1 MLKWKQFSFATLV
14 LAVASFTAAGCG
26 SDAPKVDTTQG
37 EGDGELSVIVNFY
50 PVQEIAQ
57 TVGGAHVKVTTLI
70 PPGEEAHEYE
80 LTSQQLELAQK
91 ADVVLYLGDGFQPAV
106 EKLVTGLP
114 KSVVSVDLLSDITL
128 LDVTPQ
134 LAGVDGETRGETLG
148 DGKDPHVWLDP
159 ANMATMAER
168 VAQELA
174 VADPSHASDYE
185 ANAKAYTAKL
195 TALGEKMDQGL
206 ETCDS
211 KVIVTSH
218 RAFEYLAARFGLRQI
233 AIAGISPATEPSA
246 KTLESVAKAAKAD
259 NVKVIYFEDSL
270 PGGLSKTVASEIGV
284 KTDVLDPVETL
295 SDAQIKAGAT
305 YITVQEANLQ
315 SLKHGLGCQ

>member
-1 MLKWKQFSFATLV
+1 MLKRKRFLFASVV

-26 SDAPKVDTTQG
+26 STAPKADATQSAG
-37 EGDGELSVIVNFY
+37 AGELSVIVNFY

-57 TVGGAHVKVTTLI
+57 TVGGAHAKVTTLI
-70 PPGEEAHEYE
+70 PPGEEAHAYE

-106 EKLVTGLP
+106 EKMVDGLA
-114 KSVVSVDLLSDITL
+114 KSVASVDLLSDITL

-134 LAGVDGETRGETLG
+134 LAGVDGETDGETLAG
-148 DGKDPHVWLDP
+148 GKDPHVWLDP

-168 VAQELA
+168 IARELSA
-174 VADPSHASDYE
+174 ADPSHASDYE
-185 ANAKAYTAKL
+185 ANAKTYTAKL

-206 ETCDS
+206 ATCDS

-218 RAFEYLAARFGLRQI
+218 RAFEYLAVRFGLRQI
-233 AIAGISPATEPSA
+233 AIAGISPDTEPSV
-246 KTLESVAKAAKAD
+246 KTLEAVAKAAKAE
-259 NVKVIYFEDSL
+259 NVKVIYFEDNL
-270 PGGLSKTVASEIGV
+270 PGGLTKTVASEIGV
-284 KTDVLDPVETL
+284 KTDVLDPVESL

-305 YITVQEANLQ
+305 YITVQESNLQ
-315 SLKHGLGCQ
+315 SLKQGLGCQ